1 MSGGVEE
8 FVSEEVLSK
17 GNKKKFKVLVT
28 TLGRS
33 HFIQVASALVQAG
46 VDATLFQGWIVKKPR
61 ESFLLKIAAK
71 IVGRQSLI
79 YGFEK
84 RMTPELQGH
93 MIGDFVSECV
103 DALGKMMLRKL
114 GYKAWNFAV
123 KMGFFC
129 HGRRTCKL
137 LKKTKYDVFHVKSGL
152 GAGGAIEIAH
162 KKGLKVLVD
171 HGAGAPQ
178 FVVETVDCKTWGR
191 WSFWWTVMQ
200 DCLKADL
207 LMVVSDWVK
216 QTFLMYGY
224 PEEKIRVVYMG
235 LDLKFNGLKQWD
247 DDLDGIGR
255 SPEKPLRVVFTGGFD
270 HHKGNEYFLGAVERL
285 LDSGR
290 CFSFMA
296 IGSHNVSDE
305 QRAKYPRAVAAI
317 DFKGHL
323 PQDEMCRLMVDS
335 HVYLFPSLSEG
346 CAKSAYEA
354 LSMGLC
360 VVCTKET
367 GLPMTDGKEGFLI
380 KSRDIDSIAE
390 RLLWL
395 IDNPLEMRR
404 AGEAGTELM
413 KGYTW
418 EAYAEN
424 VKKVYEELVAGR

>member
-1 MSGGVEE
+1 MSGENE
-8 FVSEEVLSK
+8 
-17 GNKKKFKVLVT
+17 KKFRVLVT

-33 HFIQVASALVQAG
+33 HFIQVATSLVQAG
-46 VDATLFQGWIVKKPR
+46 VDVTLFQGWIVKKPR
-61 ESFLLKIAAK
+61 ESRLLKIAAK
-71 IVGRQSLI
+71 IVGRHSLI

-93 MIGDFVSECV
+93 TVGDFFSELVSES
-103 DALGKMMLRKL
+103 
-114 GYKAWNFAV
+114 V
-123 KMGFFC
+123 KMILRRFSIWGWHFGCKVGFAL
-129 HGRRTCKL
+129 HGFRTRRL
-137 LKKTKYDVFHVKSGL
+137 LRRGGYDVFHVRSGF
-152 GAGGAIEIAH
+152 GAGGAIEAA
-162 KKGLKVLVD
+162 KRNGVKVLVD
-171 HGAGAPQ
+171 HSAGAPQ
-178 FVVETVDCKTWGR
+178 FVVEKVYGR
-191 WSFWWTVMQ
+191 KLEPKNYWYTVMQ

-207 LMVVSDWVK
+207 LMVDCDWVK

-235 LDLKFNGLKQWD
+235 LDLKFNGLKKWGRN
-247 DDLDGIGR
+247 LDGIGR

-270 HHKGNEYFLGAVERL
+270 HHKGNEYFLGVVERL
-285 LDSGR
+285 IDSGR

-296 IGSHNVSDE
+296 IGSYNVSDE
-305 QRAKYPRAVAAI
+305 QRKKYPRAVAAI

-380 KSRDIDSIAE
+380 KSRDVDSIVE

-395 IDNPLEMRR
+395 IDNPSEMRR
-404 AGEAGTELM
+404 VGEAGTELM

-424 VKKVYEELVAGR
+424 VKKVYAELMCGGVGEL